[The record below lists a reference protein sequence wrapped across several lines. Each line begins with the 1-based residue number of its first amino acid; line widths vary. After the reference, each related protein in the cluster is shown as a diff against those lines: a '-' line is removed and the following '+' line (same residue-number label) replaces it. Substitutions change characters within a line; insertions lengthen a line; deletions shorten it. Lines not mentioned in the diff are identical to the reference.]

1 MFFTPSLNIG
11 GIERVFITYAN
22 ELCNNYDVT
31 YVCTHY
37 KGELKSLLKSD
48 VNFHSLEKNRLR
60 QSFFALVNYLKTETP
75 DILITGGNI
84 PNCICLFAIVF
95 SRKNIKLI
103 MSHHNYFNIEQNNL
117 SSKIIIKMFYNKADA
132 IISVSNGI
140 THLLSNLGIKKDKI
154 HTIYNPINI
163 DDIIQK
169 SQFSVI
175 PQFNFKNNYIVSVGR
190 LNKVKN
196 IILMIDAF
204 YLFHKYYNNTK
215 LIIIGEGEEK
225 ENIKKHIKYKKM
237 ESHIILAGGTDN
249 PYPYIYHSKLVLS
262 TSLSEAL
269 PTVFLESFALGK
281 TIVSTPTFGAIELL
295 KNERNG
301 YISNSLTTPQPF
313 VDKMIKAYNN
323 PIACNILKKEASI
336 YSIENKI
343 KELESLFNHIF
354 TI

>member
-22 ELCNNYDVT
+22 ELCNNHDVT
-31 YVCTHY
+31 YVCTHHR
-37 KGELKSLLKSD
+37 GDLNSLLKSN
-48 VNFHSLEKNRLR
+48 VNFHSLEKKRLR
-60 QSFFALVNYLKTETP
+60 QSFFALVNYLKKETP
-75 DILITGGNI
+75 EILITGGNI
-84 PNCICLFAIVF
+84 PNCICLFAIAF
-95 SRKNIKLI
+95 SGKNIKLI

-117 SSKIIIKMFYNKADA
+117 VSKIIIKMFYNKADA

-140 THLLSNLGIKKDKI
+140 THLLSKLGIKKDKI

-163 DDIIQK
+163 DDIIKK
-169 SQFSVI
+169 SQLIVE
-175 PQFNFKNNYIVSVGR
+175 PQFDYEKDYIVSVGR

-204 YLFHKYYNNTK
+204 CLFHEYYNQTK

-225 ENIKKHIKYKKM
+225 DNIKKYIEYKKKG
-237 ESHIILAGGTDN
+237 SHIILLGATDN

-295 KNERNG
+295 KNERYG
-301 YISNSLTTPQPF
+301 YISSSLTTPQPF

-323 PIACNILKKEASI
+323 PIACNILEEEASN

-343 KELESLFNHIF
+343 KELESLFH
-354 TI
+354 